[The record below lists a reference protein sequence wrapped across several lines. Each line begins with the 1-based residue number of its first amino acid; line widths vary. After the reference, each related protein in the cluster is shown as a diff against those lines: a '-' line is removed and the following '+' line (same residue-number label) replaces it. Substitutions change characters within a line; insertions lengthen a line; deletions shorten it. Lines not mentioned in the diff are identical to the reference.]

1 VYDLILVEVDE
12 GVDNLGQVILYFYF
26 SESLPALDEFI
37 QRLVGAHLEQDVHVF
52 VVFKDVFEFDHVL
65 VAQRFVDFDLGDEL
79 GGSWVTFCLARERLS
94 ELFAMILAAETR
106 FVSKL
111 VTS

>member
-1 VYDLILVEVDE
+1 MVLEDVLE
-12 GVDNLGQVILYFYF
+12 FY
-26 SESLPALDEFI
+26 
-37 QRLVGAHLEQDVHVF
+37 
-52 VVFKDVFEFDHVL
+52 HVL
-65 VAQRFVDFDLGDEL
+65 VIQRFVDFDLRDEL
-79 GGSWVTFCLARERLS
+79 NEGVVTFCLARERLS